1 MLITIITIT
10 YQAEQFVERTL
21 QSVLNQSCNDFEY
34 VVIDGASTDGTLDL
48 LDKYVPFF
56 KERDIPFQWNSE
68 PDKGIYDAMNK
79 GLQKAQGTYIW
90 FMNAGDIIA
99 SHQVVEKVKGSI
111 LSEARQP
118 DFLYGET
125 LIVDQAG
132 NIMGERR
139 LRAPKNLDWKKFKMG
154 MLVCHQSMVVRKA
167 LAIPFNLDYK
177 YSSDF
182 DWSIRVLKSAV
193 HIKNTHLILSHFM
206 DGGVSKKKMQ
216 ASLKER
222 FQIMSV
228 HYGAFGTAA
237 RHLWFVCRAAWFKL
251 LHGWI

>member
-21 QSVLNQSCNDFEY
+21 QSVLHQSCNDFEY
-34 VVIDGASTDGTLDL
+34 VVIDGASTDGTLDVL
-48 LDKYVPFF
+48 KKYAPLFE
-56 KERDIPFQWNSE
+56 ERNIPFQWISE

-79 GLQKAQGTYIW
+79 GIHQAKGAYIW
-90 FMNAGDIIA
+90 FMNAGDVIA
-99 SHQVVEKVKGSI
+99 NHQVVEKIKSSI
-111 LSEARQP
+111 RAEASQP

-125 LIVDQAG
+125 LIVDQTG
-132 NIMGERR
+132 NVMGERR
-139 LRAPKNLDWKKFKMG
+139 LRAPEKLDWKKFKMG
-154 MLVCHQSMVVRKA
+154 MLVCHQSMVVSKS
-167 LAIPFNLDYK
+167 LAIPFNLNYK

-182 DWSIRVLKSAV
+182 DWSIRVLKNAGQ
-193 HIKNTHLILSHFM
+193 IKNTHLMLSHFM

-222 FQIMSV
+222 FQIMSI

-237 RHLWFVCRAAWFKL
+237 RHIWFVCRAAWFKL